1 MGVQLNDTEV
11 VCCFC
16 GETLLLNHAAII
28 IIQPNIESEEQ
39 QQLFC
44 HKNHLIEK
52 LDKSVPLHPDFF
64 EDQYGNN

>member
-1 MGVQLNDTEV
+1 MSGQLNETEV
-11 VCCFC
+11 ICCFC
-16 GETLLLNHAAII
+16 GEALFLKDAAIL
-28 IIQPNIESEEQ
+28 IIQPNIESDEQ

-64 EDQYGNN
+64 NE